1 MIKFNI
7 TFGFKNGLDFQFSS
21 EFLVKCNSASLRS
34 TYKIFQ
40 KKKGKKRKP
49 LLQVEGFK
57 KASFFEKILPDTSS
71 EMRSYNQKLE
81 LLRNGMGGDFFKN
94 P

>member
-1 MIKFNI
+1 MMKFSI
-7 TFGFKNGLDFQFSS
+7 TFGFKNWLDFQFFAD
-21 EFLVKCNSASLRS
+21 FLLKCRCASLRS

-57 KASFFEKILPDTSS
+57 KASFFEKILPDTPS
-71 EMRSYNQKLE
+71 EMKA
-81 LLRNGMGGDFFKN
+81 
-94 P
+94 